1 MLQIISCCKIE
12 FLIFWVTFPYNKKK
26 KRYKKNQKQKTKTNL
41 WNVNNF
47 FKKRKRTKSI
57 TVMKKKKERKQLQI
71 KTSLKRICKIEN
83 LKLILMHNYVTLFFI
98 HRRFFFNFQIFN
110 HRAREINPQIYHDE
124 NIICVHH
131 TIKHIRLWYV

>member
-1 MLQIISCCKIE
+1 MSTTFLKIE
-12 FLIFWVTFPYNKKK
+12 
-26 KRYKKNQKQKTKTNL
+26 
-41 WNVNNF
+41 
-47 FKKRKRTKSI
+47 KRKKSI
-57 TVMKKKKERKQLQI
+57 TVMKKKKKRKQLQI

-98 HRRFFFNFQIFN
+98 QRTFFFNFQIFN

-124 NIICVHH
+124 NIIFVHH